1 MYGRTFVILSTRR
14 AWGDPRVQYIH
25 PQTKL
30 RCSVPLAWT
39 DLASTD
45 FFVEM
50 ATGRAMLRL
59 TDLEA
64 LSQLL
69 RQLDSDS
76 RDEQAE

>member
-1 MYGRTFVILSTRR
+1 
-14 AWGDPRVQYIH
+14 
-25 PQTKL
+25 
-30 RCSVPLAWT
+30 
-39 DLASTD
+39 
-45 FFVEM
+45 M